1 MCKKKGNLENFGK
14 MHGSGKWHQF
24 KKFHFGVE
32 IRESRWTA
40 TDRRACGAP
49 EWREYGN
56 GLAAAGIVF
65 WIIHGSHEF
74 NVLLWFGNFS
84 LFLGDDSLKKLP
96 SHSSSCHPSSQK
108 VSFDVWPCLLY
119 NSVHKDID
127 FHLRWYDRI
136 QLNSNSLKCIK
147 SGCQTL
153 GNAWRRHEPTL
164 IQWMDAPL
172 CLV

>member
-1 MCKKKGNLENFGK
+1 M
-14 MHGSGKWHQF
+14 
-24 KKFHFGVE
+24 E

-40 TDRRACGAP
+40 ADRRACGAP

-84 LFLGDDSLKKLP
+84 LFLGDDVPPLPKCRILHHHRIHKKSLKKLP

-119 NSVHKDID
+119 NSVRKDID

-136 QLNSNSLKCIK
+136 QLNSNSL
-147 SGCQTL
+147 
-153 GNAWRRHEPTL
+153 NASKVAAKLWEMLEDDMNPQSYIEWMRLCAWCRHAHEN
-164 IQWMDAPL
+164 
-172 CLV
+172 